1 MDDPLQKM
9 PSIFYCILI
18 FFHIAAYDLYHIGA
32 EACTAQLF
40 DSCTDFFQACLDV
53 SKNESDPKVAKLFN
67 YSQIQNYDEKNV
79 KKTLQA
85 AQVCWEYFSPKKTVW
100 LFYSKIRNNSNF
112 EKSVIFVVKSL
123 KK

>member
-1 MDDPLQKM
+1 M
-9 PSIFYCILI
+9 Y
-18 FFHIAAYDLYHIGA
+18 
-32 EACTAQLF
+32 

-85 AQVCWEYFSPKKTVW
+85 AQVCWEYFSPKK
-100 LFYSKIRNNSNF
+100 LCDCPIQ
-112 EKSVIFVVKSL
+112 KSGIILTSEFNG
-123 KK
+123 

>member
-1 MDDPLQKM
+1 M

-18 FFHIAAYDLYHIGA
+18 FFFHFAAYDLYHIGA
-32 EACTAQLF
+32 EACTAQLY

-79 KKTLQA
+79 KKTLLA
-85 AQVCWEYFSPKKTVW
+85 AQVCWEYFSPQKTVR
-100 LFYSKIRNNSNF
+100 LSYSKIFNNSQ
-112 EKSVIFVVKSL
+112 L
-123 KK
+123 

>member
-1 MDDPLQKM
+1 MDDPLPKM

-32 EACTAQLF
+32 EACTAQLY

-85 AQVCWEYFSPKKTVW
+85 AQVCWEYFSPKKDFVTV
-100 LFYSKIRNNSNF
+100 LFKN
-112 EKSVIFVVKSL
+112 
-123 KK
+123 